1 MLRLTEEIDHMSTVA
16 GRLGRF
22 AADVRYEDLPSD
34 VLDKVRACL
43 AHGLLVGSAGRV
55 SPLGAYA
62 ESAVAVSSGPA
73 RVLTT
78 GRRLATAH
86 AALVNATVL
95 HSRVQE
101 DTYGTSH
108 LGTVVIPTALA
119 LGEQT
124 RADGREL
131 LTAIAAGYEVAAA
144 LAGPG
149 TARSSARG
157 FRASSVYGPFAAA
170 AVAGR
175 LLGLSGDG
183 IAAALSYASAFGGG
197 TLESFAQGTPEWQ
210 FQNGVAA
217 HNGIV
222 AAGIAAAG
230 APSAPTGIE
239 GPAGYLA
246 AFWGTTD
253 GADAIGRE
261 LGTTWALR
269 EVTFKLYPVCAFN
282 QAPVALA
289 VALADEAGI
298 TAADVERAEVAMNPY
313 EAGYPG
319 MAHAGPFRTVGET
332 QMSTRFG
339 VASGLLRGGVA
350 YADLLAYDDPRL
362 QALVPRI
369 DVVAEADRKPMT
381 ARLTVWLADG
391 TQHQAEIAD
400 GPQGYLS
407 WGFDRSRATAEALG
421 PERGLT
427 DADVDDLL
435 DAIADLEPRT
445 ADALIDPLVRG
456 LPVAP
461 ATTAPAEVRA

>member
-1 MLRLTEEIDHMSTVA
+1 MTTVA
-16 GRLGRF
+16 TRLGDF
-22 AADVRYEDLPSD
+22 AAELRYEDLPPD
-34 VLDKVRACL
+34 VLDKARACL
-43 AHGLLVGSAGRV
+43 AHGLLIGAAGRV
-55 SPLGAYA
+55 SPLGGYA
-62 ESAVAVSSGPA
+62 EQAVAVSDGPA
-73 RVLTT
+73 RLLTS
-78 GRRLATAH
+78 GRRVATAH

-108 LGTVVIPTALA
+108 LGTVVHPTALA
-119 LGEQT
+119 IGEQT
-124 RADGREL
+124 GAGGREL
-131 LTAIAAGYEVAAA
+131 LTAIVAGYEVAAA

-170 AVAGR
+170 TVAGR
-175 LLGLSGDG
+175 LLGLGGAG
-183 IAAALSYASAFGGG
+183 IAAALSFASAFGGG

-253 GADAIGRE
+253 GAGEIGLD
-261 LGTTWALR
+261 LGRSWAMR

-282 QAPVALA
+282 QAPVTLA
-289 VALADEAGI
+289 ARLVAEHDL
-298 TAADVERAEVAMNPY
+298 AADDVVRAEIVMNAY

-319 MAHAGPFRTVGET
+319 MSHQGPFTTIGET
-332 QMSTRFG
+332 QMSTRFC
-339 VASGLLRGGVA
+339 VAGGLLRGGVD
-350 YADLLAYDDPRL
+350 YADLTAFDDPGVH
-362 QALVPRI
+362 ALVERI
-369 DVVAEADRKPMT
+369 HVQADPDRPPMT
-381 ARLTVWLADG
+381 AALTVETTDG
-391 TQHQAEIAD
+391 RRLRSEIAD

-407 WGFDRSRATAEALG
+407 WGFDRSRQTAESLG
-421 PERGLT
+421 SERGLSE
-427 DADVDDLL
+427 ADVDDLL
-435 DAIADLEPRT
+435 DRIARLETLT
-445 ADALIDPLVRG
+445 AADVLDPLLRG
-456 LPVAP
+456 VAGS
-461 ATTAPAEVRA
+461 